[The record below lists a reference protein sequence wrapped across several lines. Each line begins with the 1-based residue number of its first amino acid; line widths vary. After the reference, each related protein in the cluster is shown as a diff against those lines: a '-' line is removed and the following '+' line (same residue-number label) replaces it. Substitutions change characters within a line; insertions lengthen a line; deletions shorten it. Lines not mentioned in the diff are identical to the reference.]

1 MEPGGGPG
9 GAGVHHVLRPLLRH
23 RNLHRQGGGLLEW
36 AAFSMTFNT
45 FLAFLLAVGI
55 YQIGMLLYSA

>member
-1 MEPGGGPG
+1 MVFIMFYAPCFVTVVCIAKE
-9 GAGVHHVLRPLLRH
+9 AGSWK
-23 RNLHRQGGGLLEW
+23 W